1 MKFILAS
8 LIIAVFL
15 IPFPVLGKENVAQ
28 QVRDLVKRVDARYAA
43 TKDFQADFTQ
53 ETRIEGF
60 DTLLRSSGRVYIKK
74 PGYLRWDYTEPSV
87 EHIYVHNDQ
96 LQMYVPKH
104 NQILKGNLT
113 MMVATK
119 APLHLLQGM
128 GKLTEHFD
136 VYPTDN
142 GRTGEGGLP
151 LLTLIPKN
159 QGQPGSSSLTRIVS
173 EIQPDT
179 YFIRSIA
186 LHEVS
191 GNISTFRFTN
201 IKANTGI
208 DDTIFILDPPEG
220 VVIVE
225 DVLPQG

>member
-1 MKFILAS
+1 MTYVIVS
-8 LIIAVFL
+8 LLTAFL
-15 IPFPVLGKENVAQ
+15 LNPFPALGKENVAQ
-28 QVRDLVKRVDARYAA
+28 QVRDLVKRVDNRYAS

-60 DTLLRSSGRVYIKK
+60 ETPFHSSGRVFIKK
-74 PGYLRWDYTEPSV
+74 PGYLRWDYSQPSV
-87 EHIYVHNDQ
+87 EQIYVHDDH

-104 NQILKGNLT
+104 NQILKGNLS

-119 APLHLLQGM
+119 APLRLLQGV
-128 GKLTEHFD
+128 GNLTEHFE
-136 VYPTDN
+136 VQPTDN

-151 LLTLIPKN
+151 LLTLIPKDH
-159 QGQPGSSSLTRIVS
+159 GQQGSSSVTRIVS
-173 EIQPDT
+173 EIQPGT

-191 GNISTFRFTN
+191 GNVSTFRFTN
-201 IKANTGI
+201 VKANTGI
-208 DDTIFILDPPEG
+208 DDTVFTLVPPEG

-225 DVLPQG
+225 DVLPQS

>member
-1 MKFILAS
+1 MMVYFLSFLATIL
-8 LIIAVFL
+8 VV
-15 IPFPVLGKENVAQ
+15 PFPVLGKENVAQ
-28 QVRDLVKRVDARYAA
+28 QVRDLVNRVDSRYAS

-53 ETRIEGF
+53 ETRIQGF
-60 DTLLRSSGRVYIKK
+60 DTPLRSSGRVYIKK
-74 PGYLRWDYTEPSV
+74 PGHLRWDYVKPAV
-87 EHIYVHNDQ
+87 EQIYVHNDQ

-119 APLHLLQGM
+119 APLRLLQGV
-128 GKLTEHFD
+128 GKLTEHFE
-136 VYPTDN
+136 VHPTN
-142 GRTGEGGLP
+142 GRTGAGGLP
-151 LLTLIPKN
+151 LLTLIPKD
-159 QGQPGSSSLTRIVS
+159 QGQPGSSSVTRIVS

-186 LHEVS
+186 LHEES

-201 IKANTGI
+201 VKANTGI
-208 DDTIFILDPPEG
+208 DDTVFTLDPPDG
-220 VVIVE
+220 VVIVD

>member
-1 MKFILAS
+1 MRL
-8 LIIAVFL
+8 LFL
-15 IPFPVLGKENVAQ
+15 NSMVVLLLTPFPVFGTENVEK
-28 QVRDLVKRVDARYAA
+28 QVRELANHVDSRYAK

-60 DTLLRSSGRVYIKK
+60 DTPLQSSGRVYIKR
-74 PGYLRWDYTEPSV
+74 PGYLRWDYAKPSV
-87 EHIYVHNDQ
+87 EQIYVHDNQ

-113 MMVATK
+113 MMVAMK

-128 GKLTEHFD
+128 GKLTEHFE
-136 VYPTDN
+136 VHPTDN
-142 GRTGEGGLP
+142 GLVGMGGLP
-151 LLTLIPKN
+151 LLTLIPKKH
-159 QGQPGSSSLTRIVS
+159 GQAESSVTRIVS

-191 GNISTFRFTN
+191 GNVSTFQFTN
-201 IKANTGI
+201 FKANTGI
-208 DDTIFILDPPEG
+208 DSTIFTLKPPEG

-225 DVLPQG
+225 DALPQG